1 MLRHALALYVCAIAL
16 ALLPV
21 AGVHAADMG
30 DEFEDQDYTETP
42 APIKE
47 RAVSRTPKNTTYL
60 VKKGDTLYRISRMF
74 GCRPDDLL
82 QINNMS
88 DRDPLIPGRSIKV
101 PSGGKAAVQADEP
114 SRQIHDEPVS
124 ADSKSFIWPVSSIRS
139 VKRDG
144 EQGVRAIGVI
154 IQTGDPSVRSSASGV
169 VEKIGRMRGFGNFI
183 VIRHSGERVSVYS
196 GLDEITVH
204 EGDAVSRGK
213 QIGLLSKESR
223 EIRFMIHRKGK
234 PEDPLKI
241 LPRKKD

>member
-16 ALLPV
+16 AMLPIP
-21 AGVHAADMG
+21 GVHAADMG
-30 DEFEDQDYTETP
+30 NEFEDQDFNDNP
-42 APIKE
+42 APAKE
-47 RAVSRTPKNTTYL
+47 RPVVRAPKSPTYL
-60 VKKGDTLYRISRMF
+60 VKKGDTIYRIGRKF
-74 GCRPDDLL
+74 GCKPDDIL
-82 QINNMS
+82 QANNMS
-88 DRDPLIPGRSIKV
+88 DKDPLIPGRTIRV
-101 PSGGKAAVQADEP
+101 PSGVKTVAHVDEMP
-114 SRQIHDEPVS
+114 RQFSDEPVS
-124 ADSKSFIWPVSSIRS
+124 SDSKSFIWPVGKIKS

-144 EQGVRAIGVI
+144 DTGVRAIGVI
-154 IQTGDPSVRSSASGV
+154 IATGDPTVCSSASGV

-213 QIGLLSKESR
+213 QIGLLSNDSK

-241 LPRKKD
+241 LPKKKD